1 MRNPYGQS
9 KDKFTGAWNSESPEW
24 ANVSDELKKELK
36 FLPNNSDR
44 DNGGVFFMLFDEF
57 VKSFENLDFVHVN
70 LNAFFTKSNDYNFD
84 VNWKCQQMI
93 GEWSVNRK
101 TAGGCGNT
109 DKEDFWLNP
118 QMVIPP
124 LALENK
130 NDKYV
135 SAIVALMQT
144 NTMQRRQMETNG
156 SYIGVNLPINFT
168 LFKVKNTPTTT
179 TAVNYAADQLEKVAD
194 CCSPN
199 YLSQRFL
206 VVAFIFFFEQ
216 K

>member
-1 MRNPYGQS
+1 
-9 KDKFTGAWNSESPEW
+9 
-24 ANVSDELKKELK
+24 
-36 FLPNNSDR
+36 
-44 DNGGVFFMLFDEF
+44 MLFDEF

-168 LFKVKNTPTTT
+168 LFKVKNTTTTTT
-179 TAVNYAADQLEKVAD
+179 TAAINYAADQLEKVAD

-199 YLSQRFL
+199 YLSQRF
-206 VVAFIFFFEQ
+206 VVIVFVFFF
-216 K
+216 